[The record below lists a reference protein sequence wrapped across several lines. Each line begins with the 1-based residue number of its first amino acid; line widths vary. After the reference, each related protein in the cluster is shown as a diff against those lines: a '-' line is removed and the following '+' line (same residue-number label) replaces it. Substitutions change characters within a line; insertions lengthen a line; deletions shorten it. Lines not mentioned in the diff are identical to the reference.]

1 MFRLAVLVAV
11 IIIGY
16 ITARYIRTLKPEQRK
31 KVTAITVAGV
41 LMTLLILLLVTGKL
55 HFLAALGTGLVIFA
69 KRLFPLL
76 RYMPFLKG
84 LYQKTKATPSSG
96 SSQRST
102 VETSL
107 LKMTLDHESGNLEG
121 ELLATDN
128 KGRYLSEFNLSELI
142 SLYGLAEKQ
151 YPDSIEV
158 LAAYLDRLHG
168 NDWREAANAG
178 RYSGE
183 YSEEYS
189 EENGQ
194 DSRPSDSSEIT
205 ANEAYA
211 VLGLDQSATEE
222 EVIAAHRKLMQ
233 KLHPDR
239 GGSNYLAAK
248 INQAKDLLVSRKG
261 K

>member
-1 MFRLAVLVAV
+1 MFRFAVLIAV
-11 IIIGY
+11 IITGY
-16 ITARYIRTLKPEQRK
+16 MAVRYIRALKPEQRK
-31 KVTAITVAGV
+31 KVSAKAGV
-41 LMTLLILLLVTGKL
+41 VALIALLLLLTITGKL
-55 HFLAALGTGLVIFA
+55 YVLAALGTGLVLFA

-76 RYMPFLKG
+76 RYVPFLKG
-84 LYQKTKATPSSG
+84 LYQKAKATPSSG
-96 SSQRST
+96 SSKRST

-128 KGRYLSEFNLSELI
+128 KGKYLSELSLSELI

-158 LAAYLDRLHG
+158 LAAYIDRQHG
-168 NDWREAANAG
+168 SDWREAANTQSD
-178 RYSGE
+178 SGE
-183 YSEEYS
+183 SE
-189 EENGQ
+189 Q
-194 DSRPSDSSEIT
+194 DARPSDNGEMTTS
-205 ANEAYA
+205 EAYA
-211 VLGLDQSATEE
+211 VLGLDQNATEK
-222 EVIAAHRKLMQ
+222 EVIATHRKLMQ
-233 KLHPDR
+233 KIHPDR

>member
-1 MFRLAVLVAV
+1 MSRLAVLVAV

-16 ITARYIRTLKPEQRK
+16 ITVRYIRALKPEQRK
-31 KVTAITVAGV
+31 KASAKAGAVA
-41 LMTLLILLLVTGKL
+41 LITLLLLLTITGKL
-55 HFLAALGTGLVIFA
+55 HVLAALGAGLMIFA

-76 RYMPFLKG
+76 RYFPFLKG
-84 LYQKTKATPSSG
+84 LYQKAKTTQSSG

-107 LKMTLDHESGNLEG
+107 LKMTLDHESGNLDG

-128 KGRYLSEFNLSELI
+128 KGKYLSELSLSELI

-151 YPDSIEV
+151 YPDSIQV
-158 LAAYLDRLHG
+158 LAAYLDREHG
-168 NDWREAANAG
+168 SDWREAANAG
-178 RYSGE
+178 SYSGE
-183 YSEEYS
+183 S
-189 EENGQ
+189 GQ
-194 DSRPSDSSEIT
+194 NSRGSDSVEMT
-205 ANEAYA
+205 ASEAYA
-211 VLGLDQSATEE
+211 VLGLDQNATKE

-248 INQAKDLLVSRKG
+248 VNQAKALLLSRNG